1 MSRIEYF
8 LQVQTASTGGALY
21 DIRKLS
27 AVDNELTLAEKED
40 VSDAISRRFSQINL
54 ASKPNFKPRW
64 A

>member
-1 MSRIEYF
+1 MSRIEY
-8 LQVQTASTGGALY
+8 LLHVQTAASGGELY

-27 AVDNELTLAEKED
+27 AVDNELTRAERED
-40 VSDAISRRFSQINL
+40 ISDAIGRRFGQINL